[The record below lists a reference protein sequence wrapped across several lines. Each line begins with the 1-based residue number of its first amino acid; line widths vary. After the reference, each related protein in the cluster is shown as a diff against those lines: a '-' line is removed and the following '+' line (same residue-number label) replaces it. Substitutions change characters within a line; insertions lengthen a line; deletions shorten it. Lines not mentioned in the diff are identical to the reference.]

1 MAWTAP
7 STVTPTYL
15 TGTLETGKP
24 VSAAAYATY
33 VKANLLDVYT
43 VLGSVTATYVF
54 ANPLPLSIGTLT
66 ANGSLA
72 SVSRADHVHGV
83 PPSWGI
89 DVRVRNS
96 AQIAFRPVLNF
107 VSGATA
113 TDTGTAINVT
123 FQQGG
128 FEGPVFAAPG
138 NSVVGHA
145 GSTGTA
151 GTQSRAD
158 HRHGRTGDL
167 LASTAPGALVAGTAS
182 TATTDVSLARS
193 DHVHQVPASIGARVI
208 LGSDTATALT
218 DRPRIKLAGSTN
230 VTITGAAS
238 AAGTSRMIYS
248 VSGASSVLQTINVSA
263 NTAYNSASSGVIGA
277 RSIVN
282 FVSGPYALIT
292 VADNATLAKTDVT
305 IASQVQWG
313 STSATIGA
321 SGNSPGGF
329 GTGNP
334 GSPGTSALLS
344 RTNHG
349 HAFDGTSSLLT
360 ASPTSALQW
369 TSAAVTTA
377 SLGTNQRLSRS
388 SHVHASPVDWP
399 VDVTVAG
406 AAPTSQAALAARA
419 AVTLVAGDNA
429 VITTTD
435 DGTST
440 QIKVD
445 TTGAGS
451 YASGLDMLA
460 TQTVTTPAGGVAL
473 VSFTG
478 LGAYASTYRSL
489 IVRWSFRS
497 VEQNGYS
504 DLRFYLNSYEG
515 TTYGNPTWYPCSVNL
530 LTNSQSSSIYHTTSL
545 GNVLLDGEGWSS
557 WLLTGGQSDSA
568 AWGYAG
574 ILAPSSTGAGYQSV
588 GEIEVVPDGVS
599 GATFLS
605 RSTRILPDA
614 RLTWSQGSRS
624 LSNGV
629 VTAIGFGIAY
639 QVTGTASTIPVG
651 AVATLY
657 GRRRT

>member
-1 MAWTAP
+1 MAWTTP

-33 VKANLLDVYT
+33 VKANLQDVYT
-43 VLGSVTATYVF
+43 ALGPVTATYVF
-54 ANPLPLSIGTLT
+54 ADPLPLSIGTLT
-66 ANGSLA
+66 TSGSLA

-113 TDTGTAINVT
+113 TDTGSAINVT

-128 FEGPVFAAPG
+128 FEIPVFAAPG

-145 GSTGTA
+145 GSAGTA
-151 GTQSRAD
+151 VTQSRAD

-182 TATTDVSLARS
+182 TATTAVSLARS

-208 LGSDTATALT
+208 LGSDTATALA

-238 AAGTSRMIYS
+238 TTGTSRMIYS
-248 VSGASSVLQTINVSA
+248 VSGASSVLQTIGVSA
-263 NTAYNSASSGVIGA
+263 NTGLSSSGIIGP

-305 IASQVQWG
+305 IAAQVQWG

-321 SGNSPGGF
+321 AGNSPGGF

-334 GSPGTSALLS
+334 GAPGTSALLS
-344 RTNHG
+344 RANHG

-360 ASPTSALQW
+360 ASPASALQW

-406 AAPTSQAALAARA
+406 VAPTNQANLAARS
-419 AVTLVAGDNA
+419 AVTLVAGVNA

-451 YASGLDMLA
+451 YASGLDVLA

-478 LGAYASTYRSL
+478 LGGYASTYQSL

-497 VEQNGYS
+497 TEQNNYS

-530 LTNSQSSSIYHTTSL
+530 LTNSQGSSIYHTNSA

-557 WLLTGGQSDSA
+557 WLLAGGQSDPA

-574 ILAPSSTGAGYQSV
+574 ILAPSSPGAGYQSV

-599 GATFLS
+599 GATFLA
-605 RSTRILPDA
+605 RSTRILPDT

-624 LSNGV
+624 LTGGV